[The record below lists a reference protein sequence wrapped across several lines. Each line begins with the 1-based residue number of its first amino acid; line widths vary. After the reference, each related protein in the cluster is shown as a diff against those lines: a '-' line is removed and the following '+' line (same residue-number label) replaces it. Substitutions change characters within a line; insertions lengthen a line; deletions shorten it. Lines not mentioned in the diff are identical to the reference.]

1 MELAQLHRANRV
13 KVWIP
18 GEKSSPT
25 TLFSRMEKQYVG
37 LRTVEWRILH
47 RVEKPEGQML
57 ILGIDNVSLRK
68 LRELEGKVF
77 LELFWNR
84 FDLPGQGQTDSSV

>member
-13 KVWIP
+13 KVWVP

-57 ILGIDNVSLRK
+57 ILGIDNASLRK
-68 LRELEGKVF
+68 LREL
-77 LELFWNR
+77 LELSQVK
-84 FDLPGQGQTDSSV
+84 FDLLGQGQKDSSV